1 MTVLTDWQK
10 QEVDRQMN
18 LYCEGAAEVIPPED
32 LRQKVEQSLLEERP
46 LRIKLGLDPS
56 APDVHFGHT
65 VVLQKLRQ
73 FQENGHQVQL
83 LIGDFTG
90 RIGDP
95 TGKSTARAPLTSEDV
110 KQNARTY
117 VEQFGKVLDM
127 DQVTVHYNS
136 SWLADLSFEEVI
148 HLAGQITTA
157 RLLERDDFD
166 ERTALGKPIG
176 LHEFFYPVMQ
186 GYDSVVLESDI
197 EIGGTDQHY
206 NTLMGRHFQ
215 ERFKKAKQ
223 AVILMPL
230 LEGLDGKEKMS
241 KSKHNYVGVE
251 DNPDEMFGKT
261 MSVPD
266 ELMGRWFRLVSG
278 FSSDHVD
285 HLEAELK
292 SGALHPREG
301 KRLLAA
307 RMTELYHGK
316 DAAEKAAD
324 RFDALY
330 RDNKLPEEIPEHRTE
345 AGLISPLDLLVES
358 GLLHSKSEA
367 KRMIANRGVKID
379 GARLETADESLRVRD
394 GMVMQVGKRK
404 HVRLKLSQ

>member
-1 MTVLTDWQK
+1 MAALTTSQK
-10 QEVDRQMN
+10 KEADRQMN

-32 LRQKVEQSLLEERP
+32 LRRKVEQSLAEDRP

-56 APDVHFGHT
+56 APDVHVGHT

-73 FQENGHQVQL
+73 FQENGHHVQL

-95 TGKSTARAPLTSEDV
+95 TGKSTARAPLTAEEV
-110 KQNARTY
+110 ERNALTYTKQ
-117 VEQFGKVLDM
+117 FSHVLDM
-127 DQVTVHYNS
+127 DKVTVHYNS
-136 SWLADLSFEEVI
+136 SWLASLSFEEVI

-186 GYDSVVLESDI
+186 GYDSVVLKSDI

-215 ERFKKAKQ
+215 DRFGKEKQ

-241 KSKHNYVGVE
+241 KSKNNYVGIE
-251 DNPDEMFGKT
+251 ENPDDMFGKT

-278 FSSDHVD
+278 LSPERVD
-285 HLEAELK
+285 TIEAQLN

-301 KRLLAA
+301 KRLLAT
-307 RMTELYHGK
+307 RMTELYHGGEAAAK
-316 DAAEKAAD
+316 AAE

-330 RDNKLPEEIPEHRTE
+330 RHNQLPEEMPEHRTQ
-345 AGLISPLDLLVES
+345 AASVSPLDLLVES
-358 GLLHSKSEA
+358 GLLASKSEA
-367 KRMIANRGVKID
+367 RRMIANRGVKVD
-379 GARLETADESLRVRD
+379 GVRLETADEDLLVHD
-394 GMVMQVGKRK
+394 GMILQVGKRK
-404 HVRLKLSQ
+404 HVRLRSSH